1 MDFTAGL
8 MPLDTA
14 LAQMLDR
21 ITPLNATETVPLL
34 QAFSRVTAHDIVSP
48 LDVPGFD
55 NAAMDGYAVRLN
67 DLRDGAA
74 LPVAGKAFAGPPG
87 NPPRPAGGRF
97 RLNTRAPGAAGGR
110 GGGGGGAFSPAP
122 APRPPPAGRAGTCIR
137 IMTGAPV
144 PEGCD
149 AVVMQEET
157 EQTEAGVRFIAPV
170 KAGQHIRRR
179 GEDIAHGAVVFP
191 AGTPLTVAEL
201 PVLASLGI
209 AEVEVVRKVRVAV
222 FSTGDELQLP
232 GQPLGDGQIYDTNRL
247 AVHLM
252 LQQLGYE
259 VINLG
264 IIPDDPAK
272 LRDAFIAADQQADV
286 VISSGGVSVGEAD
299 YTKTILEELG
309 EIGFWKLAIKPGKPF
324 AFGKLSSSWFCGL
337 PGNPV
342 SATVTFCQL
351 VQPLLAKLSGKH
363 GPLQA
368 PRLRVR
374 AATRLKKSPGRLDFQ
389 RGILQRNP
397 DGELVVN
404 TTGHQGSHI
413 FSSFSLGNCFIVLE
427 RERGHV
433 EAGEWVEVEPF
444 SHLFGGL

>member
-74 LPVAGKAFAGPPG
+74 LPVAGKAFAGQPFNDAWP
-87 NPPRPAGGRF
+87 
-97 RLNTRAPGAAGGR
+97 T
-110 GGGGGGAFSPAP
+110 
-122 APRPPPAGRAGTCIR
+122 GTCIR

-144 PEGCD
+144 PAGCD

-272 LRDAFIAADQQADV
+272 LRDAFIDADQQAALLCQLDDELTLAYRGSEGLFRQYMLAV
-286 VISSGGVSVGEAD
+286 AQGGENGFGVIRVRCRHRDHVDSFLFQQCFQPGIAD
-299 YTKTILEELG
+299 Y
-309 EIGFWKLAIKPGKPF
+309 A
-324 AFGKLSSSWFCGL
+324 
-337 PGNPV
+337 V
-342 SATVTFCQL
+342 
-351 VQPLLAKLSGKH
+351 
-363 GPLQA
+363 
-368 PRLRVR
+368 
-374 AATRLKKSPGRLDFQ
+374 
-389 RGILQRNP
+389 
-397 DGELVVN
+397 
-404 TTGHQGSHI
+404 
-413 FSSFSLGNCFIVLE
+413 
-427 RERGHV
+427 
-433 EAGEWVEVEPF
+433 
-444 SHLFGGL
+444 

>member
-8 MPLDTA
+8 IPLDDA
-14 LAQMLDR
+14 LSQMLGR
-21 ITPLNATETVPLL
+21 ITPLNTSESVPLV
-34 QAFSRVTAHDIVSP
+34 QAFGRITARDVVSP

-55 NAAMDGYAVRLN
+55 NSAMDGYAIRLS
-67 DLRDGAA
+67 DIATDAPLM
-74 LPVAGKAFAGPPG
+74 VAGKAFAGQPYHG
-87 NPPRPAGGRF
+87 EWPAG
-97 RLNTRAPGAAGGR
+97 
-110 GGGGGGAFSPAP
+110 S
-122 APRPPPAGRAGTCIR
+122 CIR

-144 PEGCD
+144 PTGCE

-157 EQTEAGVRFIAPV
+157 EHTDAGVRFIAPV
-170 KAGQHIRRR
+170 KAGQNIRRR
-179 GEDIAHGAVVFP
+179 GEDIANGAVVFP
-191 AGTPLTVAEL
+191 AGTRLTVAEL

-209 AEVEVVRKVRVAV
+209 PEVEVVRKIRVAL

-252 LQQLGYE
+252 LEQLGCE

-264 IIPDDPAK
+264 IIRDDPEQ
-272 LRDAFIAADQQADV
+272 LRQTFIKADSEADV

-299 YTKTILEELG
+299 YTKTILDELG

-324 AFGKLSSSWFCGL
+324 AFGKLSHSWFCGL

-342 SATVTFCQL
+342 SAALTFYQL
-351 VQPLLAKLSGKH
+351 VQPLLAKLSGFT
-363 GPLQA
+363 GSTQA

-374 AATRLKKSPGRLDFQ
+374 AASRLKKSPGRLDFQ
-389 RGILQRNP
+389 RGILQRDAN
-397 DGELVVN
+397 GELTVS

-413 FSSFSLGNCFIVLE
+413 FSSFSQGNCFIVLE

-444 SHLFGGL
+444 NHLLGGL